1 MNKQQ
6 LINDIATKTGF
17 TKKDTEIFLL
27 AFTTSIEETLKSGEK
42 VSLVNFGTFEKKIVK
57 GREGICKIPTAMDK
71 AWKTE
76 DSYGVKF
83 SAGKALKETVNK

>member
-1 MNKQQ
+1 MNKDEIITAVSNKSG
-6 LINDIATKTGF
+6 LS
-17 TKKDTEIFLL
+17 KKDSELALL
-27 AFTTSIEETLKSGEK
+27 AFLTTVEETLKSGEK
-42 VSLVNFGTFEKKIVK
+42 VSLAKFGVFERKIVK

-83 SAGKALKETVNK
+83 SAGKALKDSLN